1 MCLHWGHSLE
11 YGPSSG
17 SPEHSFALAS
27 QGGRPGECVRLL
39 EGVPQT
45 LSNDSRMLHL
55 RAKREVNLFGAF
67 LLLNYPVPA
76 GFRSV
81 ECSMAKLPCGGRS
94 SLFTRFS
101 PLPSR
106 VIGTAEVS
114 TPEGLGLNGYNA
126 GRQKLSRGR

>member
-1 MCLHWGHSLE
+1 MYLHWGNSLE

-27 QGGRPGECVRLL
+27 QGGRPGDCVRLQ

-45 LSNDSRMLHL
+45 LSNDSRMLRL

-76 GFRSV
+76 GFMSV

-94 SLFTRFS
+94 SLLPGSLPFPAESLELLRCP
-101 PLPSR
+101 PLR
-106 VIGTAEVS
+106 DWVLMDTMQ
-114 TPEGLGLNGYNA
+114 EG
-126 GRQKLSRGR
+126 RS